1 MGLRPGNGNREISRP
16 EFMSAAIT
24 AAEVCQRYTN
34 TYEKKKNT
42 HSWMSE
48 SGRQG
53 KLKQTE
59 VMMPHAVIKSITAP
73 VITSKHSFG

>member
-1 MGLRPGNGNREISRP
+1 
-16 EFMSAAIT
+16 
-24 AAEVCQRYTN
+24 
-34 TYEKKKNT
+34 
-42 HSWMSE
+42 MSE